1 MNLSASPND
10 NKQIHD
16 TAKKKSKYGLDTDS
30 YLGSLDIPAKK
41 VKARGRKVSL
51 DSKKAVEPRTEMP
64 NSKFCTTLILA
75 SPPHAFKVGRGIFI
89 IVLHLHHQYYCFY

>member
-1 MNLSASPND
+1 MNLSASPNN

-64 NSKFCTTLILA
+64 NSKNFTTLILA
-75 SPPHAFKVGRGIFI
+75 SLPHAIKIGSGTFI
-89 IVLHLHHQYYCFY
+89 LVLPLHHQYCLY